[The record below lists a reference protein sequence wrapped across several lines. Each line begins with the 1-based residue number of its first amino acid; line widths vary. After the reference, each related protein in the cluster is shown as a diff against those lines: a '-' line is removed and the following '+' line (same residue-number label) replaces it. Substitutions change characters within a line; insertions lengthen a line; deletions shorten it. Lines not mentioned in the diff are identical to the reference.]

1 LAALRSEIQI
11 EDPSSA
17 MIIEGL
23 CLEILGY
30 IGRATTTRNVARPSW
45 IKTAIQVLLDNLDR
59 RLTAEELAAVLAIS
73 ESELLRGFMRTM
85 GCSPGVFVRSQRME
99 RARQLLLSS
108 TFSLAEVALAVG
120 FSDQSAFTKA
130 FTRMHGCSPGAFRG
144 YQ

>member
-1 LAALRSEIQI
+1 
-11 EDPSSA
+11 
-17 MIIEGL
+17 
-23 CLEILGY
+23 
-30 IGRATTTRNVARPSW
+30 
-45 IKTAIQVLLDNLDR
+45 
-59 RLTAEELAAVLAIS
+59 
-73 ESELLRGFMRTM
+73 
-85 GCSPGVFVRSQRME
+85 ME